1 MKVKICGITNVEDA
15 ILCESLGAD
24 ALGFIFYKN
33 SKRYLDPNQA
43 ADIISQLSPFTM
55 NVGVFVNE
63 NIDIINRITSETKI
77 NIAQI
82 HNDSKILNEKH
93 ISVPIIKAFRVN
105 EEFDFKILP
114 NFINNYILLD
124 SYSQNEFGGTGNTF
138 NWEKIP
144 KDIINKIILAG
155 GISAANIEY
164 IVKEI
169 KPAAVDL
176 SSSLEKFPGKKDPEK
191 VREFFKLFNQH
202 RSN

>member
-33 SKRYLDPNQA
+33 SKRYIDPNQA

-105 EEFDFKILP
+105 EEFDFKILR

>member
-33 SKRYLDPNQA
+33 SKRYIDPNQA

-105 EEFDFKILP
+105 EEFDFKILR

-124 SYSQNEFGGTGNTF
+124 SYSQNELGGTGNTF
-138 NWEKIP
+138 NWGKIP
-144 KDIINKIILAG
+144 KDIIHKIILAG

>member
-33 SKRYLDPNQA
+33 SKRYVGPNQA

-55 NVGVFVNE
+55 KVGVFVDE
-63 NIDIINRITSETKI
+63 NVDMINRITSETKI
-77 NIAQI
+77 NIVQI
-82 HNDSKILNEKH
+82 HNDSKIINEKH

-105 EEFDFKILP
+105 EEFDFKILG

-124 SYSQNEFGGTGNTF
+124 SYSQNEFGGTGNIF
-138 NWEKIP
+138 DWNKIP
-144 KDIINKIILAG
+144 KNISHKIILAG
-155 GISAANIEY
+155 GISSANIEY
-164 IVKEI
+164 ICREI

-176 SSSLEKFPGKKDPEK
+176 SSSLEKCPGKKDPEK
-191 VREFFKLFNQH
+191 VREFFKIFNQY